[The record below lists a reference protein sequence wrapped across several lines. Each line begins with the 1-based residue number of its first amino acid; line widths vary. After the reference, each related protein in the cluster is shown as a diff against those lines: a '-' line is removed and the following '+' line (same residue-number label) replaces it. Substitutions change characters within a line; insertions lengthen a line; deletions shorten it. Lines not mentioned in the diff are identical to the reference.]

1 MPLETDSI
9 DLEQLQSE
17 DAVIQEVQTDAQ
29 NTQIFLVLPT
39 GSDTESVG
47 DPQEDRLEDLSLSS
61 DLYDVKVTKQTITA
75 ADASGIKSTLLSLVG
90 DYETVVTDYTYTTYN
105 GSVQH
110 SIDVQPDYAWI
121 LSLAVFALCLYSCF
135 RMFGMAMKGG
145 KRW

>member
-1 MPLETDSI
+1 MPLEIDNI
-9 DLEQLQSE
+9 DLEQLHDDDS
-17 DAVIQEVQTDAQ
+17 VIQEVQTDAQ
-29 NTQIFLVLPT
+29 NTQIFLVLPS

-47 DPQEDRLEDLSLSS
+47 DPQEDRLEDLSFSS

-75 ADASGIKSTLLSLVG
+75 ADASGIKATLLSLVG
-90 DYETVVTDYTYTTYN
+90 DYETIVTDYSYTTYN

-145 KRW
+145 KRR